1 MTKKTLIF
9 VLGTFFL
16 LHLNTYA
23 GGPWASGKGRGYSQL
38 GISLN
43 TYDRLLSSSN
53 RLDRTVTDNTLQL
66 YAEYGLTEKWTLTG
80 VVPFKLLSTGKSLL
94 NPNNPQVTLPSG
106 NLAGFGNITL
116 AAKYTFYQKGI
127 HFAGQLLT
135 EAPNYSIDTGS
146 GLRTGY
152 NSFTVCPS
160 LLLGTGTKRIY
171 GFTNLG
177 YALRSGGYS
186 EEVRYDLEIGFSPF
200 KRFWT
205 ALAFNNKNS
214 LKNGNVVEGN
224 VTKTALYVNDQSYN
238 AWGLKLAYGI
248 TENIGLNLSVYGAF
262 YGENVAA
269 APTFNSSIYYK
280 W

>member
-1 MTKKTLIF
+1 MTKIYSIALCIF
-9 VLGTFFL
+9 FILSQVA
-16 LHLNTYA
+16 YA

-43 TYDRLLSSSN
+43 TYDKLLSSSS

-66 YAEYGLTEKWTLTG
+66 YAEYGLTDKWTLTG
-80 VVPFKLLSTGKSLL
+80 VLPYKFLSTGKSLL
-94 NPNNPQVTLPSG
+94 DPNTPQVTLPSG
-106 NLAGFGNITL
+106 NLAGFGNISL

-135 EAPNYSIDTGS
+135 EAPNYSINNEA

-152 NSFTVCPS
+152 NSFVVCPS
-160 LLLGTGTKRIY
+160 LLLGTGTKRFY
-171 GFTNLG
+171 GFANLG

-186 EEVRYDLEIGFSPF
+186 EEIRSDLELGFSPF

-224 VTKTALYVNDQSYN
+224 IAKTALYINNQSYN
-238 AWGLKLAYGI
+238 AWGVKLSYGFN
-248 TENIGLNLSVYGAF
+248 ESFGLNVSVYGAF
-262 YGENVAA
+262 SGQNVAA